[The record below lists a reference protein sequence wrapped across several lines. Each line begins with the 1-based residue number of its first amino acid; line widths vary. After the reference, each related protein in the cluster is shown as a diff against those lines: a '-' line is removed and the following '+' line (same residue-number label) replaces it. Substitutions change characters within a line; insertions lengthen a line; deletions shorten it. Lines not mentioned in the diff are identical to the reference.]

1 MRRILVALGLI
12 LFASAA
18 TAQINI
24 IKSCDASAATG
35 ATINCTFT
43 VDNSSGIPG
52 ISGRATSIEV
62 RNTVPFPG
70 GTTTLLQCFISG
82 VPVTALNDGESCIG
96 SFTET
101 APDCS
106 AGTFDDRI
114 VVTAHINAFG
124 DVTAFDDRGVTITG
138 ITCTPTNT
146 PTNTPTA
153 TPTPTPTVTPTATP
167 TPAIALQIT
176 KTCPSTA
183 TANQTVTCTFH
194 VINPNSFAVD
204 VTPSGS
210 KGFFNVMWGSDPFDA
225 TVTGPWPCYIFASP
239 VTSIPAGQTCDG
251 TVQETVPGCNPVANQ
266 DYHDRIEV
274 LPVTSIPVGYSN
286 VVAISVL
293 ACTPTPTPGGPTN
306 TPTQTPTVTPT
317 GTPPT
322 ATATPTVTKTPT
334 NTPTNVVTP
343 TTPTATPTRTPTV
356 TLTFTF
362 TRTNT
367 PTITPTITPTRT
379 PTKTN
384 TPGPTQTP
392 TPMPGL
398 AVTKVCPSVAP
409 AGSIVQCTF
418 SVTNLDT
425 ANEVTDIVVQN
436 TYPLFPYHTAYW
448 PCGTGVVRKLG
459 KNGSATDTCRG
470 TVNEVMDICDGGN
483 PCKGCGALTG
493 DLSSTDALVATG
505 HISGLGYVSGST
517 TKVVAIATC
526 TPTPTAT
533 NTRTRTPTK
542 TPTRTP

>member
-1 MRRILVALGLI
+1 MRRILVALVLI
-12 LFASAA
+12 LFASVA

-24 IKSCDASAATG
+24 TKSCDASAATG
-35 ATINCTFT
+35 ATINCSFT

-52 ISGRATSIEV
+52 PSGRATSIEV
-62 RNTVPFPG
+62 RNTAPFPG
-70 GTTTLLQCFISG
+70 GTTTLQDCKISG
-82 VPVTALNDGESCIG
+82 VPVTSLDDGQSCDG

-138 ITCTPTNT
+138 ITCTPTPT
-146 PTNTPTA
+146 PTNTPTP
-153 TPTPTPTVTPTATP
+153 TPTNTPTVTPTATP
-167 TPAIALQIT
+167 GPRGLSATKFGCPAAGAPGSVV
-176 KTCPSTA
+176 TC
-183 TANQTVTCTFH
+183 NFTVTNLSQTET
-194 VINPNSFAVD
+194 
-204 VTPSGS
+204 VTIVGAA
-210 KGFFNVMWGSDPFDA
+210 KGVFNVEDVGVGGSWI
-225 TVTGPWPCYIFASP
+225 VTGPWDCKIFG
-239 VTSIPAGQTCDG
+239 VTTTTLGPLQSCSG
-251 TVQETVPGCNPVANQ
+251 TLTETLPSCNPAVSSDWA
-266 DYHDRIEV
+266 DMIEAFGTDGLGFV
-274 LPVTSIPVGYSN
+274 PTGYSN
-286 VVAISVL
+286 TVHITVPV
-293 ACTPTPTPGGPTN
+293 CTPTPGAG
-306 TPTQTPTVTPT
+306 TPTVTPTITPT

-322 ATATPTVTKTPT
+322 ATATPTVTQTPT
-334 NTPTNVVTP
+334 VTP
-343 TTPTATPTRTPTV
+343 TPMVTATTPTFTPTRTPTITP
-356 TLTFTF
+356 TLTL

-448 PCGTGVVRKLG
+448 PCGGGVVRKLG

-483 PCKGCGALTG
+483 PCKGCAALTG
-493 DLSSTDALVATG
+493 DLTSTDALVATG

-526 TPTPTAT
+526 TPTRTAT
-533 NTRTRTPTK
+533 NTPTRTPTK